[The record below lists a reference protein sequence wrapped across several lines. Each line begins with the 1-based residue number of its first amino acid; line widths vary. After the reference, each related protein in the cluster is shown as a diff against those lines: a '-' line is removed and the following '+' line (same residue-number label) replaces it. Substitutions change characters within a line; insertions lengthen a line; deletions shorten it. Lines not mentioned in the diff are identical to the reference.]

1 MTDGSTRHPHLLT
14 AGAIGATIVAGV
26 GVASQHRVNGELGQV
41 LDDGFT
47 AALLSFTI
55 GLVLVVATALALPS
69 GRLGLRRVP
78 QQLRTGELR
87 WWMLLGGL
95 GGAVL
100 VLGQGLVAGILGV
113 AVYTVATVTGQTI
126 MGLVLDA
133 IGFAGAPRKPVTI
146 ARVVGASL
154 TVAAVVVAVAPELGG
169 SIPVLALLLPL
180 VAGLGIGTQQAL
192 NGRVRTATRSAAAAT
207 TVNFVVGTSA
217 LAVATAVHLLL
228 VGLPQQLPSN
238 PALYLGGVLGAA
250 FIAIQVVTVARIG
263 VLLLGLCLVAGQLL
277 GALVFGLVIPIGV
290 PTTGWTALAV
300 GLTLGGVAIAAQPW
314 RARAALRAARSASAS
329 PGSSGRAPD

>member
-1 MTDGSTRHPHLLT
+1 MSTEHPGEHPHRHPHLLT
-14 AGAIGATIVAGV
+14 AGAVAATVVAGL

-41 LDDGFT
+41 LGDGFT
-47 AALLSFTI
+47 AALLSFSI
-55 GLVLVVATALALPS
+55 GLVIVLVTALALPS
-69 GRLGLRRVP
+69 GRAGLGRARR
-78 QQLRTGELR
+78 QLVTGELP

-95 GGAVL
+95 GGAFL

-133 IGFAGAPRKPVTI
+133 IGFAGAPRRPVT
-146 ARVVGASL
+146 ASRVIGAAL

-180 VAGLGIGTQQAL
+180 IAGLGIGTQQAL
-192 NGRVRTATRSAAAAT
+192 NGRVRAATGSAAAAT
-207 TVNFVVGTSA
+207 TINFVVGTSA
-217 LAVATAVHLLL
+217 LAVATSIHLLIA
-228 VGLPQQLPSN
+228 GLPEPLPTN
-238 PALYLGGVLGAA
+238 PALYLGGVLGAI

-277 GALVFGLVIPIGV
+277 GALVFDAVIPIGV
-290 PTTGWTALAV
+290 PTSGYTAVAV
-300 GLTLGGVAIAAQPW
+300 ALTLAGVVIASQRRRGATTSIRP
-314 RARAALRAARSASAS
+314 
-329 PGSSGRAPD
+329 

>member
-1 MTDGSTRHPHLLT
+1 MTTERSAEHPHRHPHLLT
-14 AGAIGATIVAGV
+14 AGAVAATIVAGI

-47 AALLSFTI
+47 AALLSFSI
-55 GLVLVVATALALPS
+55 GLVLVVVTALVLPS
-69 GRLGLRRVP
+69 GRAGLGRARR
-78 QQLRTGELR
+78 QLVTGELP

-95 GGAVL
+95 GGAFL

-133 IGFAGAPRKPVTI
+133 IGFAGAPRKPVT
-146 ARVVGASL
+146 APRVIGAAL
-154 TVAAVVVAVAPELGG
+154 TVAAVVVAVAPELGA
-169 SIPVLALLLPL
+169 SIPALALLLPL

-192 NGRVRTATRSAAAAT
+192 NGRVRAATRSAAAAT
-207 TVNFVVGTSA
+207 TINFVVGTSA
-217 LAVATAVHLLL
+217 LAVATGVHLL
-228 VGLPQQLPSN
+228 VTGLPEPLPAN
-238 PALYLGGVLGAA
+238 PALYLGGVLGAI

-277 GALVFGLVIPIGV
+277 GALVFDLVIPIGV
-290 PTTGWTALAV
+290 PTSGWTALAV
-300 GLTLGGVAIAAQPW
+300 GLTLAGVAIAAQPW
-314 RARAALRAARSASAS
+314 RARSAARRHPATTA
-329 PGSSGRAPD
+329 

>member
-1 MTDGSTRHPHLLT
+1 MTTERPAEHPHRHPHLLT
-14 AGAIGATIVAGV
+14 AGAVVATIVAGF

-47 AALLSFTI
+47 AALLSFSI
-55 GLVLVVATALALPS
+55 GLVLVVVTALALPS
-69 GRLGLRRVP
+69 GRAGLRRARH
-78 QQLRTGELR
+78 QLGTGELP

-95 GGAVL
+95 GGAFL

-133 IGFAGAPRKPVTI
+133 IGFAGAPRKPVT
-146 ARVVGASL
+146 APRVIGAAL

-180 VAGLGIGTQQAL
+180 IAGLGIGTQQAL
-192 NGRVRTATRSAAAAT
+192 NGRVRAATRSAAAAT
-207 TVNFVVGTSA
+207 TINFVVGTSA
-217 LAVATAVHLLL
+217 LAVATAIHLLI
-228 VGLPQQLPSN
+228 VGLPEPLPTN
-238 PALYLGGVLGAA
+238 PALYLGGVLGAI

-277 GALVFGLVIPIGV
+277 GALVFDLVIPIGV
-290 PTTGWTALAV
+290 PTSGWTAVAV
-300 GLTLGGVAIAAQPW
+300 VLTLAGVVIASQ
-314 RARAALRAARSASAS
+314 RRRGSV
-329 PGSSGRAPD
+329 PGIRP